1 MIDNRLEICVEREKT
16 HGDFR
21 LNAIISQTIKG
32 AFVSPYQISPA
43 TAAETSW
50 TKLPVTQREAL
61 DQIALKISRILSG
74 GYMHKD
80 NWVDIAGYAHL
91 GGEACEKS

>member
-1 MIDNRLEICVEREKT
+1 MSDRLAICVEREKT

-32 AFVSPYQISPA
+32 AFASMYQVSPETMVY
-43 TAAETSW
+43 TSW
-50 TKLPVTQREAL
+50 AKLPVVQREAL

-74 GYMHKD
+74 GHMHKD